1 MKALRLTT
9 GEAQQKP
16 RLCTFKRVPHVKPMT
31 PIDYL
36 NLHCAKQAINEKTA
50 RWQRYFE
57 PVPELSKGLPVP
69 FLGIMVLIWQLRD
82 KDLQLR
88 YSLKTRA
95 SRLEFIGW
103 CIVHG
108 CKEYRALREA
118 DALWKALS
126 QPVTRVWSELPDDDP
141 GHAISWKIYLLVS
154 ARSDLQFD
162 LFTRAGR
169 EALLA
174 WYLLHG
180 RNEIGFGEED
190 FAPWQNIWFFSPS
203 SIKGLNRLQSL
214 VYQARPDVRQAFPLP
229 DALTGYIQ
237 WIREFL
243 VSEPNLLNALRSHS
257 HDILLAPTIALSSPF
272 GVNVVGYAFGQLGI
286 GEDARMAAKSLLSC
300 SVPFNL
306 LDFPPGDD
314 IPQNE
319 RSMQAYVGTEAQ
331 YAVNMFCLSALEHGR
346 FFAER
351 GSKWLEGRINIG
363 YWPWE
368 LSKWPEEWQHLMA
381 LVDEVWVSS
390 PHTFESVSAAASV
403 SVRLMPMA
411 VELDEVA
418 PLSRADF
425 DLPESACLF
434 LFAFDLNSSA
444 KRKNPKAC
452 VQAFLNAFPES
463 DNIDYLGADKVGLV
477 IKVHPPKT
485 PNRDWDELKQLQGS
499 DERIHLIEQTLS
511 KSDLLALYKVCDCFV
526 SLHRAEGFGRCLAEA
541 MLLGRPLITTD
552 YSGNLAFTSHENAL
566 LVKYQLIDLKSD
578 DYPYGWGQQWADPN
592 IEDAARQ
599 MRRVQQRQKQIRTLA
614 ARGQTKIVQLHHP
627 KVIGARYAQTLAALF
642 EERQSL
648 IGQNYLNNII

>member
-1 MKALRLTT
+1 
-9 GEAQQKP
+9 
-16 RLCTFKRVPHVKPMT
+16 MT
-31 PIDYL
+31 PIGYL
-36 NLHCAKQAINEKTA
+36 NLHCTEQAINEKTA

-57 PVPELSKGLPVP
+57 PIPELSKGLPVP

-95 SRLEFIGW
+95 SRLDFIGW

-108 CKEYRALREA
+108 RKEYRALREA

-126 QPVTRVWSELPDDDP
+126 QPVAGIWPALPDDDP
-141 GHAISWKIYLLVS
+141 GHAISWKIYLTVS

-162 LFTRAGR
+162 LATRAGR

-174 WYLLHG
+174 WYVLHG
-180 RNEIGFGEED
+180 RNEIGFDEER
-190 FAPWQNIWFFSPS
+190 FAPWQNTWFFSPAS
-203 SIKGLNRLQSL
+203 TFGLNRLQSL
-214 VYQARPDVRQAFPLP
+214 VYHARPDVRQAFPLP
-229 DALTGYIQ
+229 DALPGYIQ
-237 WIREFL
+237 WIREF
-243 VSEPNLLNALRSHS
+243 VTIESSLLNALRSHS
-257 HDILLAPTIALSSPF
+257 PDTLREPALAIAPPF
-272 GVNVVGYAFGQLGI
+272 GVNVLGYAFGQLGI

-300 SVPFNL
+300 GVPFKM
-306 LDFPPGDD
+306 LDFPPGND

-390 PHTFESVSAAASV
+390 PHTFQAVSAAASV
-403 SVRLMPMA
+403 PVRLMPMA

-418 PLSRADF
+418 PRSRADF

-452 VQAFLNAFPES
+452 VLAFLNAFPQS
-463 DNIDYLGADKVGLV
+463 DNVDYLGADKVGLV

-485 PNRDWDELKQLQGS
+485 PNRDWDELKQLQAS

-511 KSDLLALYKVCDCFV
+511 KPDLLALYQVCDCFV

-578 DYPYGWGQQWADPN
+578 DYPYGRGQQWADPS

-599 MRRVQQRQKQIRTLA
+599 MRRVLQRQKQIRTLA
-614 ARGQTKIVQLHHP
+614 ARGQTKIVQSHRP
-627 KVIGARYAQTLAALF
+627 KVIGARYAQALVTLC
-642 EERQSL
+642 EERQ
-648 IGQNYLNNII
+648 

>member
-1 MKALRLTT
+1 
-9 GEAQQKP
+9 
-16 RLCTFKRVPHVKPMT
+16 MT

-36 NLHCAKQAINEKTA
+36 NFHCAKQAINEKSA
-50 RWQRYFE
+50 RWKRYFE

-82 KDLQLR
+82 KDLRVR

-108 CKEYRALREA
+108 FKEYGALREA
-118 DALWKALS
+118 EALWKALD
-126 QPVTRVWSELPDDDP
+126 QPVTGVWTALPNDDP
-141 GHAISWKIYLLVS
+141 GHAISWKIYLIPF
-154 ARSDLQFD
+154 ARSDLQVN
-162 LFTRAGR
+162 LATRVGR
-169 EALLA
+169 EELLA

-180 RNEIGFGEED
+180 RNEIGFGKEN
-190 FAPWQNIWFFSPS
+190 FAPWQNTWFFSPS
-203 SIKGLNRLQSL
+203 TTPGLNRLQSL
-214 VYQARPDVRQAFPLP
+214 VYHARPDVRQAFPLP
-229 DALTGYIQ
+229 DALPSYIQ

-243 VSEPNLLNALRSHS
+243 ASEPNLLNALRSYS
-257 HDILLAPTIALSSPF
+257 PDIFLERPPARSPQF
-272 GVNVVGYAFGQLGI
+272 GVNVLGYAFGQLGI

-300 SVPFNL
+300 SVPFNM

-319 RSMQAYVGTEAQ
+319 RSMQAYVGTEPQ

-351 GSKWLEGRINIG
+351 GGRWLDGRINIG

-368 LSKWPEEWQHLMA
+368 LSKWPEEWKHLMS

-390 PHTFESVSAAASV
+390 PHTFEAVSPVAGA

-411 VELDEVA
+411 VELDEVV
-418 PLSRADF
+418 PRSRADF
-425 DLPESACLF
+425 GLPESACLF

-452 VQAFLNAFPES
+452 VLAFLNAFPQH
-463 DNIDYLGADKVGLV
+463 DNLDYLGAEKVGLV

-485 PNRDWDELKQLQGS
+485 PNRDWDELKQLQAS
-499 DERIHLIEQTLS
+499 DERIHLIEETLS
-511 KSDLLALYKVCDCFV
+511 KSDLLALYQVCDCFV

-578 DYPYGWGQQWADPN
+578 DYPYGKGQQWADPN

-614 ARGQTKIVQLHHP
+614 ARGQNKIVQSHHP
-627 KVIGARYAQTLAALF
+627 EVIGARYAQALAALF
-642 EERQSL
+642 KERQSL
-648 IGQNYLNNII
+648 IGQNYVNNII